1 MNFADPWVTQD
12 NTESDSI
19 SSISN
24 NNSNTSTNPTTI
36 SVHIPPT
43 AAAATIVQEENTIVA
58 IAASL
63 EFEDNFIPQQ
73 PPLNP
78 RQPQDNRLPDSD
90 NYLAALE
97 KRLHRLKHNPGVLQ
111 QLAERREACMQSLL
125 AGSIA
130 LRTDADL
137 ELEEPV
143 NSNELLRFI
152 RPEQALSQAEVVQLV
167 QHDQLQLDA
176 EEYDESHE
184 GEESGTETTTTAVN
198 LEQVAY
204 FLVTGASRG
213 IGAKMAIETARK
225 LKPGSVVVLLARSA
239 SGLESTRS
247 EILTVNPHVTVVTS
261 SVDLA
266 TASKELLNE
275 ILDKSLGKQPV
286 DRFGLA
292 CVIHNVGT
300 VGNVGRKAAEL
311 DDRAD
316 WEQYFGTNLFTV
328 AVLNSCF
335 LRKFQPVPDRL
346 VVNITS
352 KACLVPFQSM
362 AYYCAGKAAREMY
375 FRVLAE
381 EEASAGVTVLNY
393 SPGPVDT
400 EMTVDLQANS
410 NAPGIRDYFKNLRD
424 TTTILTTEQTT
435 AKFLRILENGLFQ
448 SGDHIPC
455 WCAVCGGKMLI
466 NSSLGRTFLFL
477 TNLAWKNRV
486 ALPAL
491 IMVGCMV
498 FNYRGEIEINIH
510 TERIALHDLPNR
522 QHGGGGGGAGG
533 GAFGAIAIDLDD
545 YSDEEDEFEDEDLL
559 EYYDSEDDDDE
570 YSYDE
575 DDLYSSYDEEDD
587 NETADGVNEGEHGP
601 DEGGTLNGTIR
612 INRFATVNIHNA
624 RR

>member
-12 NTESDSI
+12 NIAGESFS
-19 SSISN
+19 
-24 NNSNTSTNPTTI
+24 NSNSTAI
-36 SVHIPPT
+36 SEHIPPANAAVPADT
-43 AAAATIVQEENTIVA
+43 ATTIVA
-58 IAASL
+58 IASL

-78 RQPQDNRLPDSD
+78 REPQDNRLPDSD

-97 KRLHRLKHNPGVLQ
+97 KRLHRLKNHPSVLQ

-125 AGSIA
+125 GGTVA

-167 QHDQLQLDA
+167 QHDQLQLEA
-176 EEYDESHE
+176 EEHEETRE
-184 GEESGTETTTTAVN
+184 GEESGTESSTSRKLVRHTGLGRNCCFDRFCIINKNTPKRITLLPNMSSSTTPTTTTPATAMN

-225 LKPGSVVVLLARSA
+225 FKPGSVIVLLARSA

-247 EILTVNPHVTVVTS
+247 EILAVNPHVTVVTS

-275 ILDKSLGKQPV
+275 ILDKSLGKQPTGQ
-286 DRFGLA
+286 FGLA

-300 VGNVGRKAAEL
+300 VGNVERKAIDM
-311 DDRAD
+311 DDRTE
-316 WEQYFGTNLFTV
+316 WEQYFGTNVFNV

-335 LRKFQPVPDRL
+335 LRKFQTVASKL
-346 VVNITS
+346 VINITS
-352 KACLVPFQSM
+352 KACLLPFQSM
-362 AYYCAGKAAREMY
+362 TYYCAGKAAREMY

-381 EEASAGVTVLNY
+381 EEAAAGVTVLNY

-400 EMTVDLQANS
+400 DMTVDLQANS
-410 NAPGIRDYFKNLRD
+410 NAPEIRDYFKNLRD

-435 AKFLRILENGLFQ
+435 AKFLHILQNGLFK
-448 SGDHIPC
+448 SGDH
-455 WCAVCGGKMLI
+455 V
-466 NSSLGRTFLFL
+466 
-477 TNLAWKNRV
+477 
-486 ALPAL
+486 
-491 IMVGCMV
+491 
-498 FNYRGEIEINIH
+498 
-510 TERIALHDLPNR
+510 D
-522 QHGGGGGGAGG
+522 
-533 GAFGAIAIDLDD
+533 
-545 YSDEEDEFEDEDLL
+545 
-559 EYYDSEDDDDE
+559 YYD
-570 YSYDE
+570 
-575 DDLYSSYDEEDD
+575 
-587 NETADGVNEGEHGP
+587 H
-601 DEGGTLNGTIR
+601 
-612 INRFATVNIHNA
+612 
-624 RR
+624 